1 MTTFSQKS
9 YHSVIFQI
17 LVTMLIIAGM
27 ALLSMALSVY
37 VTLDAQDD
45 AEAINLAGSLRMQS
59 WRIANTLHRASDGA
73 VADPRR
79 EIEGERVAFSATLYR
94 SSIFDLVE
102 ESGNAPLQQSY
113 RRVVDNWQNKMEPLL
128 VSTSAYD
135 DKTAWQDAAR
145 QYDQYVAEYVDDID
159 LMVNNLQW
167 NTEGKFEL
175 LGMAEGAS
183 ILLTIFTVIF
193 VIMRLD
199 SNFATPLRGLVK
211 AARNVERGDFS
222 FRTTYKGKN
231 ELGLLS
237 QTFNS
242 MTESLDA
249 QYRNLE
255 QQVAERTD
263 KLRKSNQALNFLY
276 KTSREI
282 VSSPFDQ
289 QLLDIFL
296 RDLRKVIGVE
306 VINLCINAE
315 PNSADYRIFTTAN
328 DKDEA
333 RIRSY
338 MTCELAP
345 GRSRSSVGRD
355 ISLALVNRDDEF
367 GFLYVRTGEGTV
379 LDSWQYQLLKT
390 VAETLSTAYAFHHT
404 LGRERRVILHEE
416 RSTIARELHDSLA
429 QSLSYMKLE
438 VARLKKLIEQGA
450 EPQTVEGAISDL
462 QQGLNAAY
470 KHLRELLVTFRAKM
484 DAPNLRAAL
493 EQAVEEF
500 DAQTPARVTLDYA
513 LGSYSMTA
521 NEDTHVLHILRE
533 ALNNAIKHSQA
544 DSICLRCLPAEN
556 GAALFI
562 LEDNGIGM
570 PENPEKQHHY
580 GIYTMRERAQQ
591 LPGELNFA
599 PVPGGGTRV
608 QLRLEPHSERAR
620 A

>member
-1 MTTFSQKS
+1 MTTFKQKF

-17 LVTMLIIAGM
+17 LMTMLIIAGM
-27 ALLSMALSVY
+27 ALLSMTLSVY
-37 VTLDAQDD
+37 VTLDAQND

-59 WRIANTLHRASDGA
+59 YRIANTLHRAGDGV
-73 VADPRR
+73 VADPGGQ
-79 EIEGERVAFSATLYR
+79 IESERLAFAQTLYR
-94 SSIFDLVE
+94 SSISELIE

-113 RRVVDNWQNKMEPLL
+113 SAVVSNWESKMEPLL
-128 VSTSAYD
+128 ASTSAD
-135 DKTAWQDAAR
+135 GDKTSWQDAAG
-145 QYDQYVAEYVDDID
+145 QYDQFVAEYVDDID
-159 LMVNNLQW
+159 LMVDNLQW
-167 NTEGKFEL
+167 NTEGKIEL
-175 LGMAEGAS
+175 LGMAEGVS

-193 VIMRLD
+193 VIMRTD

-237 QTFNS
+237 QTFNR

-255 QQVAERTD
+255 QQVAERTE
-263 KLRKSNQALNFLY
+263 KLRNSNQALNFLY

-282 VSSPFDQ
+282 VSSPYDQ

-296 RDLRKVIGVE
+296 QDLRKVIDVE
-306 VINLCINAE
+306 LINLCINAE
-315 PNSADYRIFTTAN
+315 PNSSEYRIFTTAD
-328 DKDEA
+328 DKDEFCT
-333 RIRSY
+333 REG
-338 MTCELAP
+338 MNCELTP
-345 GRSRSSVGRD
+345 GRTISSVSREV
-355 ISLALVNRDDEF
+355 SLALVNRDDEF

-379 LDSWQYQLLKT
+379 LESWQYQLLKT

-429 QSLSYMKLE
+429 QSLSYMKME

-450 EPQTVEGAISDL
+450 EPQTVEGAISGL

-484 DAPNLRAAL
+484 DAPSLRVAL

-500 DAQTPARVTLDYA
+500 DAQTRARVTLDYA
-513 LGSYSMTA
+513 LGAYSMTA

-544 DSICLRCLPAEN
+544 DSICLHCLRAEN

-580 GIYTMRERAQQ
+580 GIYTMRERALQ
-591 LPGELNFA
+591 LPGELTFTRA
-599 PVPGGGTRV
+599 PAGGTRV
-608 QLRLEPHSERAR
+608 QLRLEPRSERAQ